1 MRKIKL
7 RYVWRHKNTGKYIL
21 NIHTLAEIALKKA
34 QESIIKSDSGFM
46 DYYLIAHDEYTGLQD
61 RTGKEIFEGDVVRY
75 DQDSC
80 DSLNRKNGVIAKVEY
95 KEYGFKPF
103 TDDQWICDHY
113 ISLDNIEVL
122 GNIYE
127 NPELLN
133 P

>member
-1 MRKIKL
+1 MREIKFRAIIPERNAVIFFTL
-7 RYVWRHKNTGKYIL
+7 EDLIQNKFSNREILWKWINAGNQPDQYIGLKDKNE
-21 NIHTLAEIALKKA
+21 NEI
-34 QESIIKSDSGFM
+34 
-46 DYYLIAHDEYTGLQD
+46 Y
-61 RTGKEIFEGDVVRY
+61 EGDVVRY

>member
-1 MRKIKL
+1 M
-7 RYVWRHKNTGKYIL
+7 
-21 NIHTLAEIALKKA
+21 
-34 QESIIKSDSGFM
+34 
-46 DYYLIAHDEYTGLQD
+46 
-61 RTGKEIFEGDVVRY
+61 KEIKFRAIIPERNAVIFFTLEDLIQNKFSNREILWKWINAGNQPDQYIGLKDKNENEIYEGDVVRY